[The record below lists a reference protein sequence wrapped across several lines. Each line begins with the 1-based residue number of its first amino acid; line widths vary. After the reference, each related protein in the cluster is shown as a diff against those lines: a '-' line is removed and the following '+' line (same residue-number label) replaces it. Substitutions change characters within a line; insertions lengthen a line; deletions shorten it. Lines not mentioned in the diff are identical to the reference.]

1 MNYCNTKVMRL
12 YQNKE
17 PKELMSLKTN
27 DIESNLI
34 RMSSQKIHIQSK
46 YQKRNL
52 PKHEGNNSWPI

>member
-27 DIESNLI
+27 DIESNLK
-34 RMSSQKIHIQSK
+34 RMSSKKI
-46 YQKRNL
+46 YL
-52 PKHEGNNSWPI
+52 PK